1 MVCTKPVAVTTPV
14 VPRRVVPESVG
25 GRADDSCVV
34 TEVGARPL
42 SIREA
47 ERAVVAER
55 EAIGRLGAAYSRFRT
70 GLDTRATARAHAE
83 FGFAV
88 LEFVHA
94 CVSLSEAEDRVDPV
108 WAAARNRAEPMST
121 AVGPAHDQAWRD
133 YQAARRSG
141 DCDAIVAARAVWRD
155 ALMDWQLQLHKRQAA
170 EDQDHA
176 EKLRRRVDERMRLHP
191 REVFPPPPRSRR
203 EEVVRESRERER
215 QESIRRA
222 ERNLSHPWDR
232 WPRSRRSG
240 ADLPGGNQVPLE

>member
-1 MVCTKPVAVTTPV
+1 
-14 VPRRVVPESVG
+14 
-25 GRADDSCVV
+25 VV

-47 ERAVVAER
+47 ERAVVEER
-55 EAIGRLGAAYSRFRT
+55 EAIGRLGAAYSRLRT

-83 FGFAV
+83 FGFGV

-121 AVGPAHDQAWRD
+121 TAGPAHDQAWHD

-141 DCDAIVAARAVWRD
+141 DSNAIAAARAVWQE
-155 ALMDWQLQLHKRQAA
+155 ALMDWQLRLHKRQAA

-176 EKLRRRVDERMRLHP
+176 EKLSRRMDERTRLHP
-191 REVFPPPPRSRR
+191 REVFPPPPHSRR
-203 EEVVRESRERER
+203 EQVVRESRERER
-215 QESIRRA
+215 EESIRRA
-222 ERNLSHPWDR
+222 EGSLS
-232 WPRSRRSG
+232 
-240 ADLPGGNQVPLE
+240 E